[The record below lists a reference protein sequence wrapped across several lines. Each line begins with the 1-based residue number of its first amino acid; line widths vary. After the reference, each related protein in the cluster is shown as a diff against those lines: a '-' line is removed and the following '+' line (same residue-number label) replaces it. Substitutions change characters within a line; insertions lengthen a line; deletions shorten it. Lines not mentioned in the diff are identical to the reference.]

1 MATKREKGQGK
12 GKGKGKG
19 KAARQAPEELHHG
32 AVMTAAARIDPV
44 LRERSALLWADRP
57 PSTRGPRPGL
67 SREEVTEAAMALA
80 GEEGIPAVTMHAVAK
95 RLGYTTM
102 ALYRYFPSK
111 EALYDAIVDAGL
123 GSPPVP
129 EEGISWR
136 MEVTRWSLAK
146 RDVLIA
152 RPWLAEL
159 PFVAAPHGPNWLAW
173 LEALAR
179 PLARTGL
186 SPSDQGQVI
195 SIIDGYTRGASDTV
209 VSLAQARARGI
220 TAQEWAAAVG
230 ADLGRAVGDP
240 RFPAFAAII
249 TAPPEAKP
257 FTMTESFAF
266 GLERILDGIE
276 MYVERVR
283 SES

>member
-1 MATKREKGQGK
+1 MAKPVKRRARKAQESGK
-12 GKGKGKG
+12 
-19 KAARQAPEELHHG
+19 QELHHG
-32 AVMTAAARIDPV
+32 DVMTAAARVDPA
-44 LRERSALLWADRP
+44 LRERSALLWEERP
-57 PSTRGPRPGL
+57 PSTRGPKPGL
-67 SREEVTEAAMALA
+67 TREDVTEAAMAIA
-80 GEEGIPAVTMHAVAK
+80 GEEGIGAVTMHAVAK

-123 GSPPVP
+123 GLPPVP
-129 EEGISWR
+129 RDGISWR
-136 MEVTRWSLAK
+136 QEITAWSFAK

-159 PFVAAPHGPNWLAW
+159 PFVAAPHGPNWLLW

-179 PLARTGL
+179 PLSRTGL
-186 SPSDQGQVI
+186 SPSDQGQMI

-209 VSLAQARARGI
+209 VSLAQARTRGMS
-220 TAQEWAAAVG
+220 QEEWAAAVG

-249 TAPPEAKP
+249 TAPQGETPL
-257 FTMTESFAF
+257 TMTESFGF
-266 GLERILDGIE
+266 GLDRILDGIAAYIE
-276 MYVERVR
+276 EVR